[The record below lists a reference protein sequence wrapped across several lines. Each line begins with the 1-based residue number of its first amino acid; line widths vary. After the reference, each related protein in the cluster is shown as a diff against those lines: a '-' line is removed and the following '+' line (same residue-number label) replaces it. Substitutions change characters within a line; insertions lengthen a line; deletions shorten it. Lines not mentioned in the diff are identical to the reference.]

1 MTQKEEPK
9 IRHTIRDDLRQ
20 PDLRKTLSDDYRELK
35 ENFLDDEKK
44 EQLKEMSPIKR
55 FFKVSWWL
63 LRAMFFRMTPVRR
76 LLFVL
81 GILLILASNVQ
92 FQAGPASSGSSN
104 SHILGGIILV
114 FVLMLELKDKLL
126 AKDELEAGHK
136 VQAALMPDSN
146 PEISGWSVWLFTT
159 SANDVGGDLIDYLQ
173 LSENKYGI
181 SIGDVAGK
189 GLSAA
194 LIMAKLQS
202 TIRALAGND
211 ISLTDLI
218 AKINK
223 IFHRDS
229 LKSIFASLLYLEII
243 ENDNKIKFINAG
255 HMPPVIVKKESIESM
270 KKGGPALGLLKELNL
285 PAEEISMQPGEK
297 FIVYSDGLTEAVND
311 DGVFFGE
318 TRLMKVIEN
327 QKQRSAIDLGTYI
340 FKTIEDYRGNAKMN
354 DDLSIVI
361 IEKGQDG

>member
-1 MTQKEEPK
+1 MAQKEEPK

-44 EQLKEMSPIKR
+44 DQLRDMSPVRR
-55 FFKVSWWL
+55 FFKISWWL

-81 GILLILASNVQ
+81 GILLIFMTNFQ
-92 FQAGPASSGSSN
+92 FETGGVSSSSN
-104 SHILGGIILV
+104 SHILGGFILV

-136 VQAALMPDSN
+136 VQSALMPESN
-146 PEISGWSVWLFTT
+146 PHIEGWNVWLFTT

-194 LIMAKLQS
+194 LIMAKLQA
-202 TIRALAGND
+202 TIRALADVNV
-211 ISLTDLI
+211 SLTELI
-218 AKINK
+218 SKINK

-229 LKSIFASLLYLEII
+229 LKSIFASLLYLEIF
-243 ENDNKIKFINAG
+243 ENENKVKFINAG
-255 HMPPVIVKKESIESM
+255 HMPPVIVKKDSIEPL
-270 KKGGPALGLLKELNL
+270 KKGGPALGLLKELEL
-285 PAEEISMQPGEK
+285 PEEMIIMQSGEK
-297 FIVYSDGLTEAVND
+297 FIVYSDGVTEAVDEN
-311 DGVFFGE
+311 GVFFGD
-318 TRLMKVIEN
+318 TRFMKILEN
-327 QKQRSAIDLGTYI
+327 QRHRPAKDLGTYI

-361 IEKGQDG
+361 IEKL